1 MMVELYGCLR
11 ELLTTL
17 PIAVTN
23 TGTYQVPD
31 LLLCSC
37 EQYVLPLRV
46 DTK

>member
-11 ELLTTL
+11 EPLTTL

-23 TGTYQVPD
+23 TYQV
-31 LLLCSC
+31 LASTLCSC
-37 EQYVLPLRV
+37 EQYVVPLRV